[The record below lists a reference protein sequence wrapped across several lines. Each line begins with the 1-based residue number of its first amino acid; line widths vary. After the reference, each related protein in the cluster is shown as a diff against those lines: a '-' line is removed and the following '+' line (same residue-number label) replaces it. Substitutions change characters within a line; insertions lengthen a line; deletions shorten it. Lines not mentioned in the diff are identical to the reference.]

1 MVWEKGNLL
10 TVGFAEKYFEL
21 LGERKVRGYLGQEKN
36 YFTEK

>member
-1 MVWEKGNLL
+1 VNHLEKCGVLR
-10 TVGFAEKYFEL
+10 EKYFEL